1 MLTIVAQFVIIL
13 SVHYNQ
19 ELLKRT
25 LKEYLIFSP
34 ETFPN
39 LILTLLNLPMENNR
53 FNFFDQVNKA
63 FFILTPDTAFGIYI
77 TYRKIFKAKIA
88 DLG

>member
-34 ETFPN
+34 KTFLN
-39 LILTLLNLPMENNR
+39 LILTLLSLQMNNLLVSARN
-53 FNFFDQVNKA
+53 
-63 FFILTPDTAFGIYI
+63 
-77 TYRKIFKAKIA
+77 
-88 DLG
+88 

>member
-25 LKEYLIFSP
+25 LKEYWIFSP
-34 ETFPN
+34 KTFLN
-39 LILTLLNLPMENNR
+39 LILFSQKKML
-53 FNFFDQVNKA
+53 
-63 FFILTPDTAFGIYI
+63 
-77 TYRKIFKAKIA
+77 
-88 DLG
+88 

>member
-34 ETFPN
+34 ETFLN
-39 LILTLLNLPMENNR
+39 LILTLLNLQMENNL
-53 FNFFDQVNKA
+53 FNFFDQVNQA
-63 FFILTPDTAFGIYI
+63 FLIQTPDTAFGIYI
-77 TYRKIFKAKIA
+77 T
-88 DLG
+88 

>member
-25 LKEYLIFSP
+25 LKEYLDFFTRNFSK
-34 ETFPN
+34 PN
-39 LILTLLNLPMENNR
+39 PNSSKFANEQSL
-53 FNFFDQVNKA
+53 
-63 FFILTPDTAFGIYI
+63 
-77 TYRKIFKAKIA
+77 
-88 DLG
+88 